1 MSELRSKLIR
11 LAHAKPE
18 LRGAL
23 LPLLAKA
30 AAADKK
36 IKGKKLESVVS
47 DAYYKHFDRVQVNMM
62 DIGKIYGE
70 AEKAYNGA
78 ATHAEGLEALD
89 KAMAAAVPKYK
100 KNASQSKRTAA
111 SVEQQERFRKQ
122 NPKLFPKPGTK
133 VLTRGVFDEDWQQGT
148 IATEAEMDRLKLQP
162 SPAEV
167 VVKLKGGKF
176 RKFFPGADNLKVAAT
191 SQSKRT
197 AALTVR
203 VDDLSLNG
211 FQVAYLSEVAG
222 LISQDLGGWVEPM
235 EESVTIGVPVNDK
248 GDESRISLNF
258 RGADL
263 IATFDSYNEELSM
276 STPRG
281 ETKLPYA
288 QITHMRLQ
296 AVATIVKRSS
306 LIK

>member
-1 MSELRSKLIR
+1 MSELRSQLIR
-11 LAHAKPE
+11 LAHSKPE

-23 LPLLAKA
+23 LPLLAKSA
-30 AAADKK
+30 AGDKK
-36 IKGKKLESVVS
+36 LKGKPLSGVVS
-47 DAYYKHFDRVQVNMM
+47 DSYYKHFDNIPVDMM
-62 DIGKIYGE
+62 DIGKIYDA

-89 KAMAAAVPKYK
+89 KAMVAAVPKYK
-100 KNASQSKRTAA
+100 KNA
-111 SVEQQERFRKQ
+111 
-122 NPKLFPKPGTK
+122 
-133 VLTRGVFDEDWQQGT
+133 
-148 IATEAEMDRLKLQP
+148 
-162 SPAEV
+162 
-167 VVKLKGGKF
+167 
-176 RKFFPGADNLKVAAT
+176 

-211 FQVAYLSEVAG
+211 FQVAYLSEVAE
-222 LISQDLGGWVEPM
+222 LISQGLGGEVEPM
-235 EESVTIGVPVNDK
+235 EESVSILVAVNDK
-248 GDESRISLNF
+248 GDESRISLDF

-263 IATFDSYNEELSM
+263 IATFESYNEEFGV

-281 ETKLPYA
+281 KTTLPYA

-296 AVATIVKRSS
+296 AVADLIKRSS

>member
-18 LRGAL
+18 LRGTL
-23 LPLLAKA
+23 LPLLAKS

-100 KNASQSKRTAA
+100 KDA
-111 SVEQQERFRKQ
+111 
-122 NPKLFPKPGTK
+122 
-133 VLTRGVFDEDWQQGT
+133 
-148 IATEAEMDRLKLQP
+148 
-162 SPAEV
+162 
-167 VVKLKGGKF
+167 
-176 RKFFPGADNLKVAAT
+176 

-222 LISQDLGGWVEPM
+222 LISQGLGGWVEPM

-248 GDESRISLNF
+248 GDESRISLDF

-263 IATFDSYNEELSM
+263 IATFESYNEELSM
-276 STPRG
+276 STSRG
-281 ETKLPYA
+281 KTTLPYA

-296 AVATIVKRSS
+296 AVADLIKRSS